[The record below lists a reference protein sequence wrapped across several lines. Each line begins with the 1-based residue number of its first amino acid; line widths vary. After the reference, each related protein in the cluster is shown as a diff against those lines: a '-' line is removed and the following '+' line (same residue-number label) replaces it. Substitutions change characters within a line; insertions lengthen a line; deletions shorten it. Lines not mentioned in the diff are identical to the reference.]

1 MQLRESSCLLCGKQ
15 RVSHSTRSAERDPS
29 VLACKVVVW
38 QNGMLAA
45 VLIPIDSKTCDYQKF
60 VSAID
65 WNQTC
70 SLGFTGPFRLSFWS
84 YGSSGIAAWPHDQMN
99 ALRKREQVHWIQSVN
114 PYQTYILHCVCPL
127 IGFCYS
133 PANASSFT
141 LCAKSFAVRS
151 NASTSNFRRPIGKS
165 PWIYVYTI
173 QSSYMYVCVYGW
185 HYITEYCLRL
195 SSFSPRFSPCVL
207 QRSTPPARLRH
218 RLVCQPAQRCSDEIS
233 PNRAEREVPVWLLWL
248 TRFLVQA
255 IEIRMPVP
263 VPSHGWERE
272 VAQILNDLA
281 ELCVRS
287 RPDRWNSVVFWCV
300 WTFGSA
306 QSDLMNIQ
314 ISTNVNSES
323 INSTISFWLCV
334 ASFVVFPVH
343 TRKMWNIIKA
353 MTPGQY
359 AWKPWKTLSKRN
371 LQDSGMDPKGRML
384 WEGQPI

>member
-1 MQLRESSCLLCGKQ
+1 MAAQASQHDHMTKWMLFAN
-15 RVSHSTRSAERDPS
+15 VSKYTEYKASIHIKPIYCTASA
-29 VLACKVVVW
+29 
-38 QNGMLAA
+38 
-45 VLIPIDSKTCDYQKF
+45 
-60 VSAID
+60 
-65 WNQTC
+65 
-70 SLGFTGPFRLSFWS
+70 
-84 YGSSGIAAWPHDQMN
+84 
-99 ALRKREQVHWIQSVN
+99 HWLV
-114 PYQTYILHCVCPL
+114 
-127 IGFCYS
+127 FCYS

-218 RLVCQPAQRCSDEIS
+218 RLVCRPAQRCSDEIS

-384 WEGQPI
+384 WDGQPI